1 MVGKLELEV
10 VTKSSADKF
19 WGAIRNSSELFP
31 KILPEQ
37 FKSIEVVEGDGQSVG
52 SVRLVQY
59 AEGVPI
65 VTFTK
70 EKLEIADEENKTVSY
85 TVIDGELA
93 TLFKSFKATLQV
105 VPLPQGEGA
114 LVKWNI
120 EYDKASDEVP
130 DPNLVQETAKK
141 TFTDLDDYLL
151 NN

>member
-1 MVGKLELEV
+1 MAGKLELEV

-31 KILPEQ
+31 RIFPEQ
-37 FKSIEVVEGDGQSVG
+37 FKSIEIVEGDGQSVG
-52 SVRLVQY
+52 SVRLVKY

-93 TLFKSFKATLQV
+93 TLFKSFKATLHV
-105 VPLPQGEGA
+105 VPRGEGA

-141 TFTDLDDYLL
+141 TFTDLDEYLL
-151 NN
+151 KN